1 MQMDPVGS
9 RGIAVMPTLF
19 VSSSGSGSIEVP
31 SSAFGHGWCLVVYSN
46 ASLAAVLTTR
56 AV

>member
-1 MQMDPVGS
+1 
-9 RGIAVMPTLF
+9 MPTLF